1 MNKIQQIKAS
11 ELLKEL
17 IIYTENNLLLEDD
30 YIFQQLDNINQLF
43 IERYENIILSNLQE
57 FNQKQQL
64 AIMNLFNLFKEL
76 YNANMFKISEY
87 YRFAYIR
94 CIIDIVTKNNII
106 DLDIDM
112 RKDFNNIVLDI
123 LPDCNYYKK

>member
-1 MNKIQQIKAS
+1 MNDKKIKAS

-17 IIYTENNLLLEDD
+17 VIYTENNLSLEDS
-30 YIFQQLDNINQLF
+30 YIFQQLNDINQLF
-43 IERYENIILSNLQE
+43 IERYENIVLSNLQA
-57 FNQKQQL
+57 FNRKQQL
-64 AIMNLFNLFKEL
+64 SIMNLFNLFKEL

-94 CIIDIVTKNNII
+94 CIIDCGLKNNIV

-112 RKDFNNIVLDI
+112 EKDFKNIVLQI
-123 LPDCNYYKK
+123 IPDCNYYKK